1 MKLTKTRTKPFAIN
15 LIGLSPVAQDAIHFT
30 DEKLIGTDAYIGV
43 AWFWN
48 NEYKHCMREA
58 SIVVRRKVHKA
69 FLKAGLPVDGVSN
82 EHRVIVARYAKF
94 YN

>member
-15 LIGLSPVAQDAIHFT
+15 LIGLSPIAQDAILFA
-30 DEKLIGTDAYIGV
+30 DQKLIGTEAYIGV

-58 SIVVRRKVHKA
+58 SIAVRRKVHKA
-69 FLKAGLPVDGVSN
+69 FLKAGLPVDGESDKHL
-82 EHRVIVARYAKF
+82 EIVARYAKY